1 MEVLVAPI
9 EKRRREREELKREER
24 EKQKKNFDGLYTRL
38 VFPNEKYVWK
48 SKNALPNENLVRGVA
63 KLAMEAQKQ
72 KKKCHMASPPPSRL
86 IKFRP
91 SLRSKQHNL
100 RKKPTHLHTHTHTC

>member
-38 VFPNEKYVWK
+38 VFANEKYVLEVEKRTPEPKIWVE
-48 SKNALPNENLVRGVA
+48 AFLVLTRFCQAG
-63 KLAMEAQKQ
+63 
-72 KKKCHMASPPPSRL
+72 S
-86 IKFRP
+86 
-91 SLRSKQHNL
+91 
-100 RKKPTHLHTHTHTC
+100 